1 MQITPIKNNKINYT
15 ISFQRGLTPQIAKQ
29 IEQADIVEISRQIK
43 KMNIDCDFKDNKVIS
58 WSCAKIIE
66 IIETLNKT
74 FNQKFALP
82 KAIYVDDF
90 ARLNIDYSINSSET
104 IYGLCN
110 LTPTKLLKD
119 TDTIIPSRVLFFNQD
134 CPWQYIDW
142 LSDIRFQNGETSS
155 NFFLYTFLHDFSHSA
170 HEDRILKRYGAKKA
184 GEILRLATSVEFL
197 KEYRTKFA
205 KKVSSISQY
214 ALENPLEAVADDT
227 SRLICDSL
235 DENLILTRNPF
246 INSPYANFIDYHL
259 SRISKHSTKD
269 KMLRNFWNGRF

>member
-15 ISFQRGLTPQIAKQ
+15 ISFQRGLTPQITKQ

-43 KMNIDCDFKDNKVIS
+43 KMNIDCNFKDNKVIS
-58 WSCAKIIE
+58 WSCAKILE

-142 LSDIRFQNGETSS
+142 LSDIRFQNRETSS
-155 NFFLYTFLHDFSHSA
+155 NFFLYTFA
-170 HEDRILKRYGAKKA
+170 NRCLK
-184 GEILRLATSVEFL
+184 SVSFIC
-197 KEYRTKFA
+197 YNN
-205 KKVSSISQY
+205 Y
-214 ALENPLEAVADDT
+214 
-227 SRLICDSL
+227 LICI
-235 DENLILTRNPF
+235 LIL
-246 INSPYANFIDYHL
+246 SL
-259 SRISKHSTKD
+259 
-269 KMLRNFWNGRF
+269 MLGYL